1 MNPATTVRARSY
13 PSFLYV
19 VYYIIIDLVRLVTR
33 LLLAVRV
40 TGGADF
46 PRTGPV
52 LVAVNHLSYF
62 DIPFLLIFMP
72 RPPIFVA
79 KQEVTSFPLAGW
91 LLRQLGTVSLRR
103 GESDRRAIR
112 HSLAVLEN
120 DDVLLIFPEGT
131 RSRRG
136 GLLAGLP
143 GVGLLARRSK
153 VPLVTAAITGTEKLT
168 LRSFFRCG
176 LTLTIGS
183 PVTLEALT
191 PNGRRATAA
200 EITQTLMQQLAAL
213 MPPKYRGHYADV
225 ERATAGAGVLV
236 GQVQD

>member
-1 MNPATTVRARSY
+1 MKKTSTVRARSY
-13 PSFLYV
+13 PGILYV
-19 VYYIIIDLVRLVTR
+19 VYYAIIPIVRLVAR

-52 LVAVNHLSYF
+52 LIAANHLSYF
-62 DIPFLLIFMP
+62 DIPFLLIFLP
-72 RPPIFVA
+72 RPPIFIA
-79 KQEVTSFPLAGW
+79 KQEVTAYPLVGW
-91 LLRQLGTVSLRR
+91 LVHRLGTVSIRR
-103 GESDRRAIR
+103 GQSDRRAIR

-131 RSRRG
+131 RSRRP

-143 GVGLLARRSK
+143 GVGLLARRSR

-176 LTLTIGS
+176 PTLTIGS

-191 PNGRRATAA
+191 PNGRRTTAA
-200 EITQTLMQQLAAL
+200 EITQALMQQLAAL
-213 MPPKYRGHYADV
+213 MPPEYHGHYADV
-225 ERATAGAGVLV
+225 EHAEAGAGVLT
-236 GQVQD
+236 GQGQD

>member
-1 MNPATTVRARSY
+1 MRARSY
-13 PSFLYV
+13 PGFLYV
-19 VYYIIIDLVRLVTR
+19 VYYIIIDLVRIVTR

-52 LVAVNHLSYF
+52 LVAANHLSYF

-79 KQEVTSFPLAGW
+79 KQEVTNFPLAGW

-120 DDVLLIFPEGT
+120 DDALLIFPEGT
-131 RSRRG
+131 RSRGG

-143 GVGLLARRSK
+143 GVGLLARRSA

-191 PNGRRATAA
+191 PNSRRATAA
-200 EITQTLMQQLAAL
+200 EITEALMQQLAAL
-213 MPPKYRGHYADV
+213 MPPEYRGHYADV
-225 ERATAGAGVLV
+225 ERAGVSPGALV

>member
-1 MNPATTVRARSY
+1 MTASSAVRARSY
-13 PSFLYV
+13 PRFLYI
-19 VYYIIIDLVRLVTR
+19 VYYIIIGFVRLVTR

-46 PRTGPV
+46 PHTGPV
-52 LVAVNHLSYF
+52 LVAANHLSYF
-62 DIPFLLIFMP
+62 DIPFLLIFLP

-79 KQEVTSFPLAGW
+79 KQEVMAFPLVGR
-91 LLRQLGTVSLRR
+91 LVNRLGTVSIRR

-131 RSRRG
+131 RSRRP

-143 GVGLLARRSK
+143 GVGLLARRSG
-153 VPLVTAAITGTEKLT
+153 VPLVSAAITGTEELT

-183 PVTLEALT
+183 PVTLESLT
-191 PNGRRATAA
+191 PNGRRTTAA
-200 EITQTLMQQLAAL
+200 EVTEALMQQLAAL
-213 MPPKYRGHYADV
+213 LPPAYRGHYADV
-225 ERATAGAGVLV
+225 ERAEAGAGVLAR
-236 GQVQD
+236 QVQD